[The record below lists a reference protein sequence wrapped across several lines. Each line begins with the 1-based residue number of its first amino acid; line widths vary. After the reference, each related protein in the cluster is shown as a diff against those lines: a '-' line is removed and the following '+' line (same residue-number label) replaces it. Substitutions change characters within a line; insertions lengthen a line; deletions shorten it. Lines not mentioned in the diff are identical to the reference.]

1 MSNITLLANL
11 EFARLLS
18 EASQDLQTSAG
29 QSLFGKYQQFL
40 LVNECNYSIVN
51 NFLAE
56 SKNCMFDKAV
66 TNLVESISNYIQTNK
81 YSWQLASVCENIEK
95 NSSSYNYLNKNA
107 CKQVSDLL
115 ENKTEE
121 EVVKYIK
128 AGALKNVM
136 FVEQFRNVTKSIF
149 KDTPLVESNTEYTTV
164 TPISLVEQ
172 RDDKTYF
179 EVAGNIYKLDESSIS
194 VATAKEV
201 SNEFIVVS
209 RLLESTDV
217 SFANDTFTVK
227 VNNDEYEVSK
237 AGECTKRK
245 ATGEVST
252 LSTAQLR
259 EHNDMYMTAMGKYN
273 KNSVRTA
280 ELLESVAKLTECF
293 DRVSVL
299 DNSRIISTKNDRFLV
314 IENNGTVYSELLQS
328 NHATKWSQ
336 NQDVVESI
344 KFIKSRTN
352 VDLNEHFKSQI
363 AEVVEAKTAEEK
375 EAILESIH
383 NDEVQARK
391 ERIEKLTEQFKN
403 DPVKL
408 AMLSKL
414 AQDLNEIK

>member
-149 KDTPLVESNTEYTTV
+149 KDIPLVESNTEYTTV

-245 ATGEVST
+245 STGEVST

-336 NQDVVESI
+336 NQDVVESV